1 MVTSIMVLVND
12 GRSPRALTTNKEKV
26 NNKKIAVRMT
36 MPCQKDASKKV
47 MGSNRG
53 AD

>member
-12 GRSPRALTTNKEKV
+12 GRSPRALATNKEKV
-26 NNKKIAVRMT
+26 NNKKIAIRMA
-36 MPCQKDASKKV
+36 MPCQKDASKKG

-53 AD
+53 AY